1 MFMSIFCIF
10 WDVFVHYEQIWAE
23 CGLPLVLATESKAL
37 DKKLGIGCGHRYGM
51 CSGMHCIDRA
61 TQSLAGMHCADRYLW
76 LGNQNVG
83 CNHFDCM
90 RNVET

>member
-1 MFMSIFCIF
+1 MFLSIFVFF

-61 TQSLAGMHCADRYLW
+61 TQSLAVCAQERIALTDIYGWVTR
-76 LGNQNVG
+76 
-83 CNHFDCM
+83 M
-90 RNVET
+90 